1 MPMSFAQLFSPTAPA
16 QAPVAAAPA
25 PTTTP
30 TVAPNSDPFAK
41 STTPDPVAAQTAPM
55 DAYKDLFT
63 IDPNREVTDPNA
75 PFITYD
81 DKALAEKVSEMQFVD
96 PSQMAELATKAAQG
110 DAAALM
116 TLLNATAQSAYSQG
130 AKLSANIS
138 NRAAHA
144 GAQQVRGQMP
154 TDVRSQLAS
163 SELAT
168 INPALSHPAIAK
180 QAQETLAA
188 FEQKFPTATPAQ
200 LAKYTN
206 DYFKSVFEAT
216 NGRTEQEQ
224 RNPRSGPPA
233 IQGSQ
238 DFSEFFGG
246 GGRR

>member
-1 MPMSFAQLFSPTAPA
+1 MSMTFAQIFSPTAPA
-16 QAPVAAAPA
+16 QQTPAPAAAPA
-25 PTTTP
+25 PAATP
-30 TVAPNSDPFAK
+30 NPDPFAK
-41 STTPDPVAAQTAPM
+41 STTPDPAAVQTAPL
-55 DAYKDLFT
+55 DQYKDLFT
-63 IDPNREVTDPNA
+63 IDPNREVADPNA

-81 DKALAEKVSEMQFVD
+81 DKVLAEKVAEMQFVD
-96 PSQMAELATKAAQG
+96 PAQMAELATKAAQG
-110 DAAALM
+110 DPAALM

-168 INPALSHPAIAK
+168 LNPALSHPAIAK
-180 QAQETLAA
+180 QTQEVLGA

-216 NGRTEQEQ
+216 NGQTQGSQEQ
-224 RNPRSGPPA
+224 RSGPPA

-238 DFSEFFGG
+238 DFTDFFGA
-246 GGRR
+246 GRR